1 MDLFDKRKMAL
12 IAEFADLLTSG
23 FPEQETARY
32 DAKVA
37 ELPEEQ
43 RQEVE
48 ELTKLS
54 ETLKSAL
61 AGRDYYRS
69 RSPEG

>member
-1 MDLFDKRKMAL
+1 MDIYKKLKIDL

-23 FPEQETARY
+23 FPEQETAQY
-32 DAKVA
+32 DTKVA

-43 RQEVE
+43 RKEVE

-61 AGRDYYRS
+61 TGRDYYRS
-69 RSPEG
+69 RTF